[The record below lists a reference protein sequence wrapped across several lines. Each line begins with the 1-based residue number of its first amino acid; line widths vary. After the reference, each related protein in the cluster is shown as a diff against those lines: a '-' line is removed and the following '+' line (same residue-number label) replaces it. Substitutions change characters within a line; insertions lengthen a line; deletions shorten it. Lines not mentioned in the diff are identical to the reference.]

1 MNIETLSETNCFG
14 GRIGFY
20 KHASVANDCDM
31 QFSVFVPPQAAN
43 GKVPVLTFLSGLTC
57 TEENFMVKSGA
68 QRVAAELGI
77 MLVSPDTSPRGEG
90 VPDDP
95 DGEYDFGLGAGFY
108 LNATQEPWSKHYH
121 MYDYVTNELQA
132 AIFDNFPGDIERH
145 GLTGHSM
152 GGHGAITIGLRNPG
166 MFRSLSA
173 FAPICTTLYSPWGRK
188 ALGYYLG
195 SDTISWQE
203 YDASEVARATREVD
217 HWGTILVDQGLDD
230 PFLVEQL
237 QPDRLESACQE
248 SGLQLE
254 VRRHAGYDHGY
265 YFISTFIEE
274 HLRFHAT
281 RLGL

>member
-1 MNIETLSETNCFG
+1 
-14 GRIGFY
+14 
-20 KHASVANDCDM
+20 
-31 QFSVFVPPQAAN
+31 
-43 GKVPVLTFLSGLTC
+43 
-57 TEENFMVKSGA
+57 
-68 QRVAAELGI
+68 
-77 MLVSPDTSPRGEG
+77 
-90 VPDDP
+90 
-95 DGEYDFGLGAGFY
+95 
-108 LNATQEPWSKHYH
+108 
-121 MYDYVTNELQA
+121 
-132 AIFDNFPGDIERH
+132 
-145 GLTGHSM
+145 
-152 GGHGAITIGLRNPG
+152 

-173 FAPICTTLYSPWGRK
+173 FSPICTTLYSPWGRK